1 MPLHSLQPLPGG
13 ALLGRWHLLEPAAA
27 LWPLLADAPAYAPLL
42 PARAQG
48 PRQAQWLAGRVLVQ
62 HLLRAAAPGQSR
74 PPSLPPLRNDPHGR
88 PYFGGAGPQPAV
100 SLSHAGAWVVAL
112 LAPPG
117 TAAGLDVEAVREKA
131 LRIAPKFL
139 NEAELA
145 AAQQLA
151 RTTDPA
157 ALYTALWSAKETLF
171 KLGGRQGIIFREN
184 LLLDLPPA
192 PWQVAG
198 HLPARLHL
206 AGAETRHQICY
217 FQPAPGYIL
226 TYCTG

>member
-1 MPLHSLQPLPGG
+1 MRPPTP
-13 ALLGRWHLLEPAAA
+13 RCCPPA
-27 LWPLLADAPAYAPLL
+27 P
-42 PARAQG
+42 QG

-62 HLLRAAAPGQSR
+62 HLLRAAAPGQFR
-74 PPSLPPLRNDPHGR
+74 PLALPPLRNDPYGR

-145 AAQQLA
+145 AA
-151 RTTDPA
+151 PA
-157 ALYTALWSAKETLF
+157 AGPHHRPRRPLHGPVE
-171 KLGGRQGIIFREN
+171 RQGNAF
-184 LLLDLPPA
+184 
-192 PWQVAG
+192 
-198 HLPARLHL
+198 
-206 AGAETRHQICY
+206 
-217 FQPAPGYIL
+217 
-226 TYCTG
+226 